1 MKQIQGDYNADYSVT
16 EEYLQSM
23 QIRRKAQHISQVSRE
38 IRRFDTRMDVFTKEI
53 QDIVQRSDETIRIF
67 PSNVL

>member
-1 MKQIQGDYNADYSVT
+1 MKQIQGDYNADYSFT